1 MESLFFLVPVTLLLV
16 VIAVAVF
23 FWAMRSGQFDDLD
36 SPAWRILHD
45 DEANPPNP
53 GQADDDQP
61 RP

>member
-16 VIAVAVF
+16 GIAVAVF

-36 SPAWRILHD
+36 SPAWRILRD
-45 DEANPPNP
+45 DDPPPASP
-53 GQADDDQP
+53 GQPNDDQP

>member
-16 VIAVAVF
+16 GIAVAVF

-45 DEANPPNP
+45 DEAHPPRP
-53 GQADDDQP
+53 GQPNDDQP

>member
-16 VIAVAVF
+16 GIAVAVF

-45 DEANPPNP
+45 DDANPPTP
-53 GQADDDQP
+53 DQVDDDQP